1 MTYRIAV
8 VVGSLRRDSFNRQLA
23 DALAKMAP
31 QGLEFAQVRIDDLP
45 LYDQDDDSQQA
56 EPVRRLKSEIAAAQ
70 GVLFVTPEY
79 NRSIPGVLKNAIDN
93 ASRPYGQSAWAGK
106 PAGVVGISIGA
117 IGTALAQQHLRNV
130 LSYLDMPVLG
140 QPEVFLQQK
149 PGFFADDGSI
159 ANEATRQFLQGYL
172 ERFADWVKHH
182 ADRVANR

>member
-8 VVGSLRRDSFNRQLA
+8 VVGSLRRDSFNRKLA

-31 QGLEFAQVRIDDLP
+31 QGLEFVQVRIDDLP

-56 EPVRRLKSEIAAAQ
+56 EPVRRLKNEIAAAQ

-117 IGTALAQQHLRNV
+117 IGTAMAQQHLRNV
-130 LSYLDMPVLG
+130 LSYLDMPVLA
-140 QPEVFLQQK
+140 QPEVYLQHK
-149 PGFFADDGSI
+149 TGFFADDGSI
-159 ANEATRQFLQGYL
+159 ATEATRQFLQGYL